1 MLPSKVAAARKRIAR
16 AGLGDRV
23 TSTVLDGCRLGE
35 KNLPSELDGLF
46 DCVLLDAP
54 CSGTGTMRRHPE
66 IASALTPEGVSE
78 LAQLQARLLTAA
90 SSRVAPGGH
99 LVYATCSVLAE
110 ENECVV
116 DAFLAGNPRFVRAEP
131 DFQSMPSTGGPDGHY
146 CAVLKR
152 GLEG

>member
-1 MLPSKVAAARKRIAR
+1 M
-16 AGLGDRV
+16 
-23 TSTVLDGCRLGE
+23 TSTVLDGCRLSE
-35 KNLPSELDGLF
+35 KKLPSELDGLF

-66 IASALTPEGVSE
+66 IASTLTPEGVSE

-90 SSRVAPGGH
+90 ASRVAPGGH

-116 DAFLAGNPRFVRAEP
+116 DAFLAGNPHFVRAEP

-152 GLEG
+152 ELEG